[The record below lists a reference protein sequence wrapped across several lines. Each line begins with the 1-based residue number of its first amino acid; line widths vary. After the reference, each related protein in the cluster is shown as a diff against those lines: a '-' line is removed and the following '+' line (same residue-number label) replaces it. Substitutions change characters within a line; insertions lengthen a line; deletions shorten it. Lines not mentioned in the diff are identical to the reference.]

1 MIFSKFNFFESPSIS
16 IQLSEA
22 LWQTSPCHDL
32 EAIEKPLSHAHEY
45 FHLFK
50 KLHFLIQP
58 INYVSTGLFAK
69 PLYYTEKHF
78 NTKHGA

>member
-1 MIFSKFNFFESPSIS
+1 MLKSVP
-16 IQLSEA
+16 LSEVF
-22 LWQTSPCHDL
+22 WHTSPAPISHDL
-32 EAIEKPLSHAHEY
+32 EAIENPLSHAHEY